1 MSNINVPVKDKV
13 LLTIEEASAIC
24 NIGIKKMQEI
34 TRDPRCSFVFHS
46 GEKRLVKR
54 KKLEEFIDKNL
65 EF

>member
-1 MSNINVPVKDKV
+1 MVEIDVRDKI

-24 NIGIKKMQEI
+24 NIGINRMKEI

-46 GEKRLVKR
+46 GNKRLVKR

-65 EF
+65 EI